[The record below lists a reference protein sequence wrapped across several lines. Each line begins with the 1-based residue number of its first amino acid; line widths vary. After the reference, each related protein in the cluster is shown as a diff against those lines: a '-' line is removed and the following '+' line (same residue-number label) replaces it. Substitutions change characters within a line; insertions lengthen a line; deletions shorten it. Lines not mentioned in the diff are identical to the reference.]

1 MLKNLFKNLFKKR
14 KDVKEEKIEKL
25 ELEVAVLELKVS
37 QLLEKAEAFE
47 EKAKTFEEKA
57 KALSQEIEQLRE
69 VYNAVN
75 IAFTEQR
82 RSRYTQKLKSLL
94 HSYPDVKDDSTE
106 VSSE

>member
-1 MLKNLFKNLFKKR
+1 MLKNLFKKR
-14 KDVKEEKIEKL
+14 KDVKEEKIQN
-25 ELEVAVLELKVS
+25 LELKVS
-37 QLLEKAEAFE
+37 ELLEKAEA
-47 EKAKTFEEKA
+47 FEEKA

>member
-1 MLKNLFKNLFKKR
+1 MLKNMFKKR
-14 KDVKEEKIEKL
+14 KDVKEERIQNL

-47 EKAKTFEEKA
+47 EKAKT
-57 KALSQEIEQLRE
+57 LSQEIEQLRE

-82 RSRYTQKLKSLL
+82 RSQYTQKLKSLL
-94 HSYPDVKDDSTE
+94 HSYPDMKDDSTE
-106 VSSE
+106 VSNE

>member
-1 MLKNLFKNLFKKR
+1 MLKNLFKKR

-47 EKAKTFEEKA
+47 EKAKT
-57 KALSQEIEQLRE
+57 LTQEIEQLRE

-82 RSRYTQKLKSLL
+82 RSRYMQKLKSLL
-94 HSYPDVKDDSTE
+94 HSYPDMKDDSTE

>member
-1 MLKNLFKNLFKKR
+1 MLKNMFKKR
-14 KDVKEEKIEKL
+14 KNVREERIKN
-25 ELEVAVLELKVS
+25 LELKVS
-37 QLLEKAEAFE
+37 ELLEKAEAFE
-47 EKAKTFEEKA
+47 EKAKT
-57 KALSQEIEQLRE
+57 LSQEIEQLRE

-94 HSYPDVKDDSTE
+94 HSYPDVKDDSME

>member
-1 MLKNLFKNLFKKR
+1 MLKNLFKKR

-47 EKAKTFEEKA
+47 KKAKT
-57 KALSQEIEQLRE
+57 LSQEIEQLRE

-82 RSRYTQKLKSLL
+82 RSRYMQKLKSLL

>member
-1 MLKNLFKNLFKKR
+1 MLKNMFKKR
-14 KDVKEEKIEKL
+14 KNVKEERIQNL

-47 EKAKTFEEKA
+47 EKAKT
-57 KALSQEIEQLRE
+57 LTQEIEQLRE

-94 HSYPDVKDDSTE
+94 HSYPDMKDDSTE
-106 VSSE
+106 VSNE

>member
-1 MLKNLFKNLFKKR
+1 MLKNMFKKR

-47 EKAKTFEEKA
+47 EKAKILT
-57 KALSQEIEQLRE
+57 QEIEQLRE

>member
-1 MLKNLFKNLFKKR
+1 MLKNLFKKR

-47 EKAKTFEEKA
+47 EKAKT
-57 KALSQEIEQLRE
+57 LSQEIEQLRE

-82 RSRYTQKLKSLL
+82 RSRYMQKLKSLL

>member
-1 MLKNLFKNLFKKR
+1 MLKNMFKKR
-14 KDVKEEKIEKL
+14 KDAKEERIKN
-25 ELEVAVLELKVS
+25 LELKVS
-37 QLLEKAEAFE
+37 ELLEKAEA
-47 EKAKTFEEKA
+47 FEEKA

-94 HSYPDVKDDSTE
+94 HSYPDMKDDSTE
-106 VSSE
+106 VSNE

>member
-1 MLKNLFKNLFKKR
+1 MLKNLLKKR
-14 KDVKEEKIEKL
+14 KNVREERIKN
-25 ELEVAVLELKVS
+25 LELKVS
-37 QLLEKAEAFE
+37 ELLEKAEA
-47 EKAKTFEEKA
+47 FEEKA

-94 HSYPDVKDDSTE
+94 HSYPDMKDDSTE
-106 VSSE
+106 VSNE

>member
-1 MLKNLFKNLFKKR
+1 MLKNMFKKR
-14 KDVKEEKIEKL
+14 KDVKEEKIQNL

-47 EKAKTFEEKA
+47 EKAKT
-57 KALSQEIEQLRE
+57 LSQEIEQLRE

-94 HSYPDVKDDSTE
+94 HSYPDMKDDSTE

>member
-1 MLKNLFKNLFKKR
+1 MFKKR
-14 KDVKEEKIEKL
+14 KNVREERIKN
-25 ELEVAVLELKVS
+25 LELKVS
-37 QLLEKAEAFE
+37 ELLEKAEAFE
-47 EKAKTFEEKA
+47 EKAKT
-57 KALSQEIEQLRE
+57 LSQEIEQLRE

-94 HSYPDVKDDSTE
+94 HSYPDMKDDSTE

>member
-1 MLKNLFKNLFKKR
+1 MLKNLFKKR

-47 EKAKTFEEKA
+47 EKAKT
-57 KALSQEIEQLRE
+57 LSQEIEQLRE

>member
-1 MLKNLFKNLFKKR
+1 MLKNLFKNMFKKR

-47 EKAKTFEEKA
+47 KKAKT
-57 KALSQEIEQLRE
+57 LSQEIEQLRE

-94 HSYPDVKDDSTE
+94 HSYPDMKDDSTE
-106 VSSE
+106 VSNE

>member
-1 MLKNLFKNLFKKR
+1 MLKNLFKKR
-14 KDVKEEKIEKL
+14 KNVREERIKN
-25 ELEVAVLELKVS
+25 LELKVS
-37 QLLEKAEAFE
+37 ELLEKAEAFE
-47 EKAKTFEEKA
+47 EKAKT
-57 KALSQEIEQLRE
+57 LSQEIEQLRE

>member
-1 MLKNLFKNLFKKR
+1 MLKNMFKKR
-14 KDVKEEKIEKL
+14 KDVKEERIKN
-25 ELEVAVLELKVS
+25 LELKVS

-47 EKAKTFEEKA
+47 EKAKT
-57 KALSQEIEQLRE
+57 LSQEIEQLRE

-94 HSYPDVKDDSTE
+94 HSYPDMKDDSTE
-106 VSSE
+106 VSNE

>member
-1 MLKNLFKNLFKKR
+1 MLKNMFKKR
-14 KDVKEEKIEKL
+14 KDVREERIKN
-25 ELEVAVLELKVS
+25 LELKVS
-37 QLLEKAEAFE
+37 ELLEKAEAFE
-47 EKAKTFEEKA
+47 EKAKT
-57 KALSQEIEQLRE
+57 LSQEIEQLRE

>member
-1 MLKNLFKNLFKKR
+1 MLKNLFKKR
-14 KDVKEEKIEKL
+14 KDVKEEKIQKL

-47 EKAKTFEEKA
+47 EKAKT
-57 KALSQEIEQLRE
+57 LSQEIEQLRE

-94 HSYPDVKDDSTE
+94 HSYPDMKDDSTE

>member
-1 MLKNLFKNLFKKR
+1 MLKNMFKKR
-14 KDVKEEKIEKL
+14 KNVREERIKN
-25 ELEVAVLELKVS
+25 LELKVS
-37 QLLEKAEAFE
+37 ELLEKAEAFE
-47 EKAKTFEEKA
+47 EKAKT
-57 KALSQEIEQLRE
+57 LSQEIEQLRE

>member
-1 MLKNLFKNLFKKR
+1 MLKNLFKKR
-14 KDVKEEKIEKL
+14 KNVKEEKIEKL

-47 EKAKTFEEKA
+47 EKAKT
-57 KALSQEIEQLRE
+57 LSQEIEQLRE

-94 HSYPDVKDDSTE
+94 HSYPDMKDDSTE

>member
-1 MLKNLFKNLFKKR
+1 MLKNLFKKR

-47 EKAKTFEEKA
+47 EKAKT
-57 KALSQEIEQLRE
+57 LSQEIEQLRE

-94 HSYPDVKDDSTE
+94 HSYPDMKDDSTE

>member
-1 MLKNLFKNLFKKR
+1 MLKNMFKKR
-14 KDVKEEKIEKL
+14 KDVKEERIKN
-25 ELEVAVLELKVS
+25 LELKVS

-47 EKAKTFEEKA
+47 EKAKT
-57 KALSQEIEQLRE
+57 LSQEIEQLRE

-94 HSYPDVKDDSTE
+94 HSYPDMKDDSTE

>member
-1 MLKNLFKNLFKKR
+1 MLKNMFKKR

-47 EKAKTFEEKA
+47 EKAKT
-57 KALSQEIEQLRE
+57 LSEEIEQLRE

>member
-1 MLKNLFKNLFKKR
+1 MLKNMFKKR
-14 KDVKEEKIEKL
+14 KDAKEERIKN
-25 ELEVAVLELKVS
+25 LELKVS

-47 EKAKTFEEKA
+47 EKAKI
-57 KALSQEIEQLRE
+57 LSQEIEQLRE

>member
-47 EKAKTFEEKA
+47 EKAKT
-57 KALSQEIEQLRE
+57 LSQEIEQLRE

>member
-1 MLKNLFKNLFKKR
+1 MLKNMFKKR
-14 KDVKEEKIEKL
+14 KDVKEEKIQNL

-47 EKAKTFEEKA
+47 KKAKT
-57 KALSQEIEQLRE
+57 LSQEIEQLRE

-94 HSYPDVKDDSTE
+94 HSYPDMKDDSTE
-106 VSSE
+106 VSNE

>member
-1 MLKNLFKNLFKKR
+1 MLKNMFKKR
-14 KDVKEEKIEKL
+14 KDVKEERIQNL

-47 EKAKTFEEKA
+47 EKAKT
-57 KALSQEIEQLRE
+57 LTQEIEQLRE

-94 HSYPDVKDDSTE
+94 HSYPDMKDDSTE
-106 VSSE
+106 VSNE

>member
-1 MLKNLFKNLFKKR
+1 MLKNLFKKR
-14 KDVKEEKIEKL
+14 KDAKEERIKN
-25 ELEVAVLELKVS
+25 LELKVS
-37 QLLEKAEAFE
+37 ELLEKAEAFE
-47 EKAKTFEEKA
+47 EKAKT
-57 KALSQEIEQLRE
+57 LSQEIEQLRE

>member
-1 MLKNLFKNLFKKR
+1 MLKNLFKNMFKKR
-14 KDVKEEKIEKL
+14 KDVKEEKIQN
-25 ELEVAVLELKVS
+25 LELKVS
-37 QLLEKAEAFE
+37 ELLEKAEA
-47 EKAKTFEEKA
+47 FEEKA

>member
-1 MLKNLFKNLFKKR
+1 MLKNMFKKR

-37 QLLEKAEAFE
+37 QLLEKAEA
-47 EKAKTFEEKA
+47 FEEKA

>member
-1 MLKNLFKNLFKKR
+1 MLKNLFKKR
-14 KDVKEEKIEKL
+14 KDVKEERIKN
-25 ELEVAVLELKVS
+25 LELKVS

-47 EKAKTFEEKA
+47 EKAKT
-57 KALSQEIEQLRE
+57 LSQEIEQLRE

>member
-1 MLKNLFKNLFKKR
+1 MLKNLFKKK

-47 EKAKTFEEKA
+47 KKAKT
-57 KALSQEIEQLRE
+57 LSQEIEQLRE

-82 RSRYTQKLKSLL
+82 RSRYMQKLKSLL
-94 HSYPDVKDDSTE
+94 HSYPDMKDDSPE
-106 VSSE
+106 VSNE

>member
-1 MLKNLFKNLFKKR
+1 MLKNMFKKR
-14 KDVKEEKIEKL
+14 KDAKEERIKN
-25 ELEVAVLELKVS
+25 LELKVS
-37 QLLEKAEAFE
+37 ELLEKAEAFE
-47 EKAKTFEEKA
+47 EKAKT
-57 KALSQEIEQLRE
+57 LTQEIEQLRE

>member
-1 MLKNLFKNLFKKR
+1 MLKNLFKNMFKKR

-47 EKAKTFEEKA
+47 EKAKT
-57 KALSQEIEQLRE
+57 LSEEIEQLRE

-82 RSRYTQKLKSLL
+82 RSRYMQKLKSLL
-94 HSYPDVKDDSTE
+94 HSYPDMKDDSTE
-106 VSSE
+106 VSNE

>member
-1 MLKNLFKNLFKKR
+1 MLKNMFKKR
-14 KDVKEEKIEKL
+14 KDVKEERIQNL

-47 EKAKTFEEKA
+47 EKAKT
-57 KALSQEIEQLRE
+57 LSQEIEQLRE

-94 HSYPDVKDDSTE
+94 HSYPDMKDDSTE

>member
-1 MLKNLFKNLFKKR
+1 MLKNMFKKR
-14 KDVKEEKIEKL
+14 KDVKEEKIQNL

-47 EKAKTFEEKA
+47 KKAKT
-57 KALSQEIEQLRE
+57 LSQEIEQLRE

-94 HSYPDVKDDSTE
+94 HSYPDMKDDSTE